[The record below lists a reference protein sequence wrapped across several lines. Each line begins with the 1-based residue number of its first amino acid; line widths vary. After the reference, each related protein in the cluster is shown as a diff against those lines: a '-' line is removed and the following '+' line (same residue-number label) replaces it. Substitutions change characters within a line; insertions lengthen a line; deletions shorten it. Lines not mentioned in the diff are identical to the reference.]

1 MKVSELVEHLKLF
14 DNDLEIY
21 LAADSEG
28 NSYAPLQG
36 TMRHDIPYFIATDGE
51 LYSADDL
58 DDEPKELTKDAIP
71 CVVFWPMD

>member
-36 TMRHDIPYFIATDGE
+36 TLGHEIPYFITTNGDLYNKEDLENE
-51 LYSADDL
+51 L
-58 DDEPKELTKDAIP
+58 EELSSTAIP